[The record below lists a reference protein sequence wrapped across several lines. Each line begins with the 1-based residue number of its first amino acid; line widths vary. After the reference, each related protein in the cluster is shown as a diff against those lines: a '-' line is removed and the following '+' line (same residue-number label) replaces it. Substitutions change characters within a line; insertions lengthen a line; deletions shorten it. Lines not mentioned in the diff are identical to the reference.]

1 MGTIWSTEAWMA
13 TSLTNLKH
21 YRTEGKVFIIYHHQ
35 QWDECATLPSGDV
48 GGVHGMEKEHIICK
62 KFDNC
67 EQGKVMGA
75 IYGIFTGLFL
85 LISRPFGGTGTTV
98 APGVDVRKS

>member
-1 MGTIWSTEAWMA
+1 
-13 TSLTNLKH
+13 
-21 YRTEGKVFIIYHHQ
+21 
-35 QWDECATLPSGDV
+35 
-48 GGVHGMEKEHIICK
+48 MEKEHIICK